1 MQIILASASRR
12 RQDWL
17 QKHLDSISDI
27 SVSTRAL
34 LTEESGLIVGKEVGE
49 QTEATCLFKA
59 RAAVMEW
66 IIISQSGEENPDYIL
81 VADTVVEDPD
91 DSKVPL
97 GKPINAASAAMML
110 LRLSDSRHRVWSS
123 TAIIYPN
130 DERGSERLHG
140 GWSADIWTESALVE
154 FEKLSEDDV
163 VELIENRSWEGKAGA
178 YDLAGPA
185 GQFATLIKGEEI
197 TVLGFAPSAV
207 KSLVQL
213 LE

>member
-1 MQIILASASRR
+1 MRILLASASRR

-17 QKHLDSISDI
+17 QKHLEYISDV

-34 LTEESGLIVGKEVGE
+34 LTEETELIVGIDVGE

-66 IIISQSGEENPDYIL
+66 IIHSQSGEENPDYIL

-97 GKPINAASAAMML
+97 CKPINAASAAIML

-130 DERGSERLHG
+130 DNRGSERLHG
-140 GWSADIWTESALVE
+140 GCSADIWTESALVE
-154 FEKLSEDDV
+154 FEKLSEDNLV
-163 VELIENRSWEGKAGA
+163 RLIENNSWEGKAGA

-185 GQFATLIKGEEI
+185 GQFATLIEGEEV
-197 TVLGFAPSAV
+197 TVLGLSPSAV
-207 KSLVQL
+207 RSLVQQL
-213 LE
+213 V